1 MALTDRAI
9 VEGVAPNI
17 PGLTLLS
24 LFGIVTIT
32 DSAIKALAGSQCSQ
46 TIETLDING
55 CREVTVGRSLEEMRL
70 LFPRVSVLIYHS

>member
-1 MALTDRAI
+1 M
-9 VEGVAPNI
+9 APN
-17 PGLTLLS
+17 LAELKLLS

-32 DSAIKALAGSQCSQ
+32 DAAIQALAAAKCSQ

-55 CREVTVGRSLEEMRL
+55 CREVTAGRSLEEMRQ